1 MQFIPT
7 FSSQAVSSF
16 LFDTAGFTA
25 ASYGADSDFNDLMRD
40 ALEDREEER
49 AARPSASQTA
59 SSPLLA
65 GPYNPRTSANGVT
78 FTLDE
83 IKFTK
88 TELAELRTQLL
99 REGAPEDALS
109 AFDLL
114 ADQPDGAMLG
124 QVLASLQLST
134 KASLTDEDAESLT
147 ALLNQIDP
155 SGVLADQTADLLRNG
170 HSQQA
175 LAGISQA
182 LAELDDASEV
192 HLSRDDLHLLGR
204 ALNLPENVLS
214 QMKSLFGD
222 AESLSL
228 TRDQM
233 GALLAP
239 AQDHLGQLALRQQKL
254 DDAADA
260 TVKLVVSKARD
271 RMKKEREAESH
282 QSREV
287 EQSKTLIKET
297 VQEDSNGTLTE
308 ALRQSGDAKLNEA
321 LSRNAQGEDLPDGF
335 EHMDAAARDTP
346 QRHLSGDGQN
356 GSPWGGQNGK
366 GGNGSGNDA
375 WSSLLSRVKT
385 GGAATTATAAT
396 PRADG
401 VMGTAFAALHQLAD
415 PAAAQNAAA
424 RPAAVGPYLS
434 PQAAQ
439 QVQNGLLSA
448 LHNGGTRLDLQL
460 NPVELGSIAIT
471 LQSRNGEVSACL
483 RVEKPETLQ
492 AMQQQAESI
501 RLQLEQ
507 QGVKI
512 DKIEVQ
518 LQNQGDQRQDGGW
531 EHMQQHNTW
540 AEQHARQAEISRLRN
555 LAAVRNGAET
565 QAKND
570 LAQSLQDTGATARY
584 AARRLNLAV

>member
-1 MQFIPT
+1 M
-7 FSSQAVSSF
+7 
-16 LFDTAGFTA
+16 
-25 ASYGADSDFNDLMRD
+25 
-40 ALEDREEER
+40 
-49 AARPSASQTA
+49 
-59 SSPLLA
+59 
-65 GPYNPRTSANGVT
+65 
-78 FTLDE
+78 
-83 IKFTK
+83 
-88 TELAELRTQLL
+88 
-99 REGAPEDALS
+99 
-109 AFDLL
+109 
-114 ADQPDGAMLG
+114 
-124 QVLASLQLST
+124 
-134 KASLTDEDAESLT
+134 
-147 ALLNQIDP
+147 
-155 SGVLADQTADLLRNG
+155 LADQTADLLRNG

-182 LAELDDASEV
+182 LAELDATSEV
-192 HLSRDDLHLLGR
+192 HLSRDDLQLLGR

-308 ALRQSGDAKLNEA
+308 ALRQS
-321 LSRNAQGEDLPDGF
+321 EDLPDGF

-555 LAAVRNGAET
+555 LAAVRNSAET